1 VLVRFLIILSFLL
14 SFSEFARAESD
25 TLLWSQATDRM
36 GEGNDARAAELLQ
49 TLSNEYPRSPFA
61 DDALFL
67 AAQLLEEKLSKPAEA
82 RVLYLKLTE
91 DYPDSRASLAASR
104 RLAALNEALGMDEE
118 GVAPL
123 VRFQTILKEFP
134 NRSLDT
140 SEAMAIGVLR
150 DFPNWSGA
158 HRIQL
163 WLASSARSRG
173 DLEAAKSYYEK
184 IESGDA
190 PRSAKLQ
197 ALFGASEIHVIRGQ
211 YESANRLLDS
221 LDARTDLSQGE
232 VESAAEL
239 REKLHTSQN
248 RSRLLRLSLVVFF
261 AMLVAFLVLLKR
273 HCASWPALG
282 RALRTPPNEFFY
294 LLPICLLFVIMA
306 MTGHEEIGPA
316 VAIICGGGL
325 VVSWFAGVTM
335 SAMSPLTPGK
345 AILSAGFATAATLSL
360 CYFALYRSQLLDLVA
375 TTVRFG
381 PE

>member
-1 VLVRFLIILSFLL
+1 MLVRALITLVALL
-14 SFSEFARAESD
+14 LVSDLAHAESD
-25 TLLWSQATDRM
+25 TLLWSQATDHM

-49 TLSNEYPRSPFA
+49 ILSVEHPESPFA

-67 AAQLLEEKLSKPAEA
+67 AAQLLEEKLSKPAQA
-82 RVLYLKLTE
+82 RVLYQKLTK

-104 RLAALNEALGMDEE
+104 RLAALNEALGTDEE

-140 SEAMAIGVLR
+140 SEAMAMAVLR
-150 DFPNWSGA
+150 DFPHWTGA

-173 DLEAAKSYYEK
+173 DLEAAESYYDE
-184 IESGDA
+184 IRSGDA

-211 YESANRLLDS
+211 YDSAIRLLDS
-221 LDARTDLSQGE
+221 LDTRTDLSQGE
-232 VESAAEL
+232 VESATEL

-248 RSRLLRLSLVVFF
+248 RSRLLQLSLVVFST
-261 AMLVAFLVLLKR
+261 MLVSFLVLLKR
-273 HCASWPALG
+273 HCASWSAFG
-282 RALRTPPNEFFY
+282 RALRTPPSEFFY

-325 VVSWFAGVTM
+325 IVSWIAGVTM

-345 AILSAGFATAATLSL
+345 AILSAAFATAATSSL

>member
-1 VLVRFLIILSFLL
+1 MLVRLLITLAFLL
-14 SFSEFARAESD
+14 SFSGFARAESD
-25 TLLWSQATDRM
+25 THLWSQATDRM
-36 GEGNDARAAELLQ
+36 GEGDDARAAELLQ
-49 TLSNEYPRSPFA
+49 TLSIEYPKSPFA

-104 RLAALNEALGMDEE
+104 RLAALNEALGNDEE

-134 NRSLDT
+134 NRSLGT

-150 DFPNWSGA
+150 DFPSWSGA

-173 DLEAAKSYYEK
+173 DLEAAESYYEQ
-184 IESGDA
+184 IDSGDA

-197 ALFGASEIHVIRGQ
+197 ALFGTSEIYVIRGQ

-221 LDARTDLSQGE
+221 LDTRTDLSQGE

-248 RSRLLRLSLVVFF
+248 RSRLLQLSLVVFF
-261 AMLVAFLVLLKR
+261 AMLVSFLVLLKK
-273 HCASWPALG
+273 HCATWATFSQ
-282 RALRTPPNEFFY
+282 ALRKPPNEFFY

-345 AILSAGFATAATLSL
+345 AILSASLATAATLSL